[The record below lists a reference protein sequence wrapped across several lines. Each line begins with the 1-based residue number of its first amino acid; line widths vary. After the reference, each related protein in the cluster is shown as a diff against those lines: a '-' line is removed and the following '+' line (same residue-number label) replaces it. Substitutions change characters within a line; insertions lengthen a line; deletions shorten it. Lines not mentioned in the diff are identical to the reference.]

1 MMTQIFD
8 KRYYVPQSEMHIV
21 PIAWMFVV
29 VLMTIAEATSTQ
41 GTLLGAFFTFV
52 LYGLLPLAIVMYV
65 LGAPGRRRARRAA
78 EAAEAAEI
86 AEVAEAQ
93 AAASAGQGNAGSHA
107 PGDRRAP
114 VREEP

>member
-1 MMTQIFD
+1 MYI
-8 KRYYVPQSEMHIV
+8 I

-52 LYGLLPLAIVMYV
+52 LYGLLPLSIVMYV
-65 LGAPGRRRARRAA
+65 LGTPGRRRARRAA
-78 EAAEAAEI
+78 EAAEATEA
-86 AEVAEAQ
+86 AQ
-93 AAASAGQGNAGSHA
+93 AAASAGQGDAGGHA
-107 PGDRRAP
+107 AGDRRAP

>member
-1 MMTQIFD
+1 M
-8 KRYYVPQSEMHIV
+8 YIV

-52 LYGLLPLAIVMYV
+52 LYGVLPLSIVMYV
-65 LGAPGRRRARRAA
+65 LGTPGRRRARRVV
-78 EAAEAAEI
+78 EAAEAET
-86 AEVAEAQ
+86 VS
-93 AAASAGQGNAGSHA
+93 ASQSDAGGHA

>member
-1 MMTQIFD
+1 MTQFFD

-52 LYGLLPLAIVMYV
+52 LYGLLPLSIVMYV
-65 LGAPGRRRARRAA
+65 LGTPGRRRARRAA
-78 EAAEAAEI
+78 EAAEAETT
-86 AEVAEAQ
+86 VS
-93 AAASAGQGNAGSHA
+93 ASQSDAGGHA